1 MYNLPQRWK
10 LIQAVPER
18 GPVNHLDLH
27 NVVDC
32 FVKGGGLLFETLCLE
47 MRNYWILID
56 SVTFSKLFIHATYL
70 NAISTRSY
78 DVEGELLGRVDGVEG
93 DVLVHVP
100 PHVRYEIHCALVHQV
115 GLRNVQSNLYFFI
128 I

>member
-1 MYNLPQRWK
+1 MYVVDLTFKIFIPDKSMRYLKFQCHIVFCELIACDCLHLPQRWE
-10 LIQAVPER
+10 LIQAVPEG

-47 MRNYWILID
+47 MRNYWILIE

-70 NAISTRSY
+70 YAISTRSY
-78 DVEGELLGRVDGVEG
+78 DV
-93 DVLVHVP
+93 
-100 PHVRYEIHCALVHQV
+100 
-115 GLRNVQSNLYFFI
+115 
-128 I
+128 